1 MSTSNTQDT
10 QQEKH
15 TITLP
20 NDEFVKFIER
30 DIQEGHSVT
39 IVAKGWSM
47 RPFLENR
54 RDKIILTPLPTSGL
68 KVGDVVLAKT
78 DINSCVLHRI
88 IKIEGSTIT
97 LQGDGNAFG
106 TERTSN
112 ERVVAKAT
120 AFIRKGRQKAESIDS
135 AKWRIYSFIWM
146 HTRPLRRYLL
156 YIYRHFLADNEKYG
170 KL

>member
-1 MSTSNTQDT
+1 MSTPNTHETLQG
-10 QQEKH
+10 KH

-20 NDEFVKFIER
+20 NDEFVKFIQR
-30 DIQEGHSVT
+30 DILEGHSVT

-54 RDKIILTPLPTSGL
+54 RDKIVLTPVPTTGL

-78 DINSCVLHRI
+78 DVGNCVLHRI
-88 IKIEGSTIT
+88 IKIKGNSIT
-97 LQGDGNAFG
+97 LQGDGNVFG
-106 TERTSN
+106 TERTN
-112 ERVVAKAT
+112 CKKVVAKAT
-120 AFIRKGRQKAESIDS
+120 AFIRKGRNKEESIDS

-146 HTRPLRRYLL
+146 HTRPLRRYFL

>member
-1 MSTSNTQDT
+1 MPTANK
-10 QQEKH
+10 QETTPGSH

-30 DIQEGHSVT
+30 DILEGHSVT

-54 RDKIILTPLPTSGL
+54 RDKIVLTPVPSVGL
-68 KVGDVVLAKT
+68 KVGDVVLART
-78 DINSCVLHRI
+78 DIGQCVLHRI
-88 IKIEGSTIT
+88 IKIDGNAIT

-106 TERTSN
+106 TENTST
-112 ERVVAKAT
+112 EKVVAKAT
-120 AFIRKGRQKAESIDS
+120 AFIRKGRSKEESINS
-135 AKWRIYSFIWM
+135 AKWRIYSFFWT
-146 HTRPLRRYLL
+146 HTRPLRRYFL

-170 KL
+170 SL